1 MVLADGPELGLSGF
15 IDGAFITTATLVTL
29 SDGATAAAVQPAML
43 FPVPSSVASLIFSIL
58 GG

>member
-1 MVLADGPELGLSGF
+1 MVLADRPELGELGLFDPGF
-15 IDGAFITTATLVTL
+15 TTAVT
-29 SDGATAAAVQPAML
+29 SDEATAAAVPSML